1 MTWMM
6 QTQRTRTTSHC
17 SSLNTILWRILLS
30 ECLTVCNMIICP
42 WCTSHYHLSLM
53 ISGDV
58 TRVPVPVWLSSGRA
72 RAGVG
77 MAWVLWRSRRH
88 NTDTHPARP
97 RHNGSS
103 IKSISTRFVTQS
115 NHQLSGN
122 NYIEITPC
130 RKCFEYFVNFRIYG
144 SNISNIHF

>member
-30 ECLTVCNMIICP
+30 ECLTVCNIIICP
-42 WCTSHYHLSLM
+42 WCTSHYHLYLM

-88 NTDTHPARP
+88 NTDTRPGPA
-97 RHNGSS
+97 HNGKS
-103 IKSISTRFVTQS
+103 IKSISTKFGIQS
-115 NHQLSGN
+115 NHQSSVVTIIKWSVHGENVLN
-122 NYIEITPC
+122 ILWLLDVW
-130 RKCFEYFVNFRIYG
+130 RYG
-144 SNISNIHF
+144 SNIHF